1 MLNQTWYISEHSSLY
16 HTIGDPE
23 SPGSSASRF
32 SIFGKRYWIMSL
44 NLVIS
49 ETTCAMCNTWFG
61 IRLVKI
67 VPEVLSFYPQA
78 MAPERVLPLRFSF
91 FSSRNSSHNLQTKKC
106 SQTKIYTWN
115 GSQMNTYIWKSI
127 KCKQTT
133 NCKQIADCKQTADC

>member
-1 MLNQTWYISEHSSLY
+1 MLNQTWYISWHSSLY

-61 IRLVKI
+61 IRLLKI

-91 FSSRNSSHNLQTKKC
+91 FFSSRNSSHNLQTKMFPNKNLHLKWFTNENL
-106 SQTKIYTWN
+106 SNVNK
-115 GSQMNTYIWKSI
+115 QMIVNK
-127 KCKQTT
+127 
-133 NCKQIADCKQTADC
+133 